1 MSGVF
6 DAVMMQLAAGSSPR
20 SAARNLG
27 ISVDLADA
35 VADEATR
42 MGLVVSGGSACGTC
56 LPTSS
61 PACAGC
67 PFTDGTA
74 SRAHRASPTATA
86 GAGATAGATRGG
98 PIALALI
105 ARPQSL

>member
-6 DAVMMQLAAGSSPR
+6 DAVMRELAAGSSPR
-20 SAARNLG
+20 SAARTLG

-42 MGLVVSGGSACGTC
+42 MGLIVSGGAACGTC
-56 LPTSS
+56 VPKSS

-67 PFTDGTA
+67 PFTDGSA
-74 SRAHRASPTATA
+74 SISLVKSAAPP
-86 GAGATAGATRGG
+86 RGG
-98 PIALALI
+98 PTLVPLMV
-105 ARPQSL
+105 RPPSR

>member
-6 DAVMMQLAAGSSPR
+6 DAVMKELAAGSSPR
-20 SAARNLG
+20 SAARTLG

-42 MGLVVSGGSACGTC
+42 MGLIVSGGSACGTC
-56 LPTSS
+56 VPKSS

-67 PFTDGTA
+67 PFTDGSAAKGSGTA
-74 SRAHRASPTATA
+74 SRSASQGDPTPVTLMASPHS
-86 GAGATAGATRGG
+86 R
-98 PIALALI
+98 
-105 ARPQSL
+105 